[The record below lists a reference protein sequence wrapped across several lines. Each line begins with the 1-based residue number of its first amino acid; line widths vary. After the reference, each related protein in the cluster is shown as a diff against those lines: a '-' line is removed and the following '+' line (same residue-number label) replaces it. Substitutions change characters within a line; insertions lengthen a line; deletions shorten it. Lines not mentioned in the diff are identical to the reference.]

1 MKQLILSTYCIRSK
15 FDFAKTLKRLSFVE
29 ECIEKNCTIQ
39 HKVGYSREIVGGT
52 KESIAHENEYLNC
65 ILAMWAIWLANKP
78 WHDRSVYSLSLSLSF
93 SLREHYFPAS
103 RFSLSS
109 YLFRRVH
116 TSHCYKTQR
125 GMTLH
130 NGGWL
135 PFDKPLPFSS

>member
-65 ILAMWAIWLANKP
+65 ILAMWAI
-78 WHDRSVYSLSLSLSF
+78 
-93 SLREHYFPAS
+93 
-103 RFSLSS
+103 
-109 YLFRRVH
+109 
-116 TSHCYKTQR
+116 
-125 GMTLH
+125 
-130 NGGWL
+130 
-135 PFDKPLPFSS
+135 